1 MKLTHKEYLK
11 IAIPFVV
18 STVTQPLLGAV
29 DTAVIGRLCVTE
41 LLGGIAI
48 GTLVMNTIYWL
59 FGFFRVSTTGQS
71 AMALGSNNSADQ
83 INSLLRPAVLAAFV
97 GLVFILLQGT
107 IWQVAEWGIA
117 PDPAVSQHAKAYFD
131 IMIFGAPFVLVNY
144 TLIGWL
150 MGQEKARETL
160 IIQVMG
166 NVLNMALDILFVL
179 YFDMGIA
186 GVAAAT
192 LIAQVATLLLGITLV
207 LKTGQ
212 FSLVDHL
219 KSLTLSRGELKVI
232 LSSNIDLLLR
242 TVCLLVFFN
251 IVARVGSQLGTDV
264 LATNAIFLQ
273 VVYVMSYLFD
283 GIANASSVFA
293 GKAVG
298 QKNPKLLDSVI
309 CITAQYTMVLIVA
322 LTLLTFIFERHIV
335 SVFTSIPEL
344 IELCLSLSTWLLIFP
359 LFAGFGLT
367 FYGIFTGTGTTRP
380 VRNASFMTLVVF
392 LLVQLVSVPNLGNDG
407 LWLSFTLFYVG
418 RFAFMYPYIGQVRQ
432 KCL

>member
-1 MKLTHKEYLK
+1 MKLTHTEYLK
-11 IAIPFVV
+11 IAIPFVA
-18 STVTQPLLGAV
+18 STVTLPLLGAV
-29 DTAVIGRLCVTE
+29 DTAIIGRLCVTE

-48 GTLVMNTIYWL
+48 GTLVMNTLYWL
-59 FGFFRVSTTGQS
+59 FGFFHVSTTGQS
-71 AMALGSNNSADQ
+71 AMALGSNNPADQ
-83 INSLLRPAVLAAFV
+83 INSLLRPAALAAFV
-97 GLVFILLQGT
+97 GLVFIFLQEG
-107 IWQVAEWGIA
+107 IWHVVEWGVA
-117 PDPAVSQHAKAYFD
+117 PDPAVGQHAKAYFD

-160 IIQVMG
+160 VIQVMG
-166 NVLNMALDILFVL
+166 NVLNMALDILLVL
-179 YFDMGIA
+179 YLDMGIV

-192 LIAQVATLLLGITLV
+192 LIAQVTTFGVGVALA

-212 FSLVDHL
+212 FSLRTHL
-219 KSLTLSRGELKVI
+219 ESLTLSRRDFRVI
-232 LSSNIDLLLR
+232 LSSNVDLLLR
-242 TVCLLVFFN
+242 MVCLLVFFN
-251 IVARVGSQLGTDV
+251 IVVRIGCELGTDV

-283 GIANASSVFA
+283 GVANASSVFA

-298 QKNPKLLDSVI
+298 QKNPKLLDRVI
-309 CITAQYTMVLIVA
+309 CITAQYTIVLIVVM
-322 LTLLTFIFERHIV
+322 TLVTFIFERHIV

-344 IELCLSLSTWLLIFP
+344 VELSLSLSTWLLIFP

-367 FYGIFTGTGTTRP
+367 FYGIFTGTGTTKP

-392 LLVQLVSVPNLGNDG
+392 LFVQLVSVPNFGNHG
-407 LWLSFTLFYVG
+407 FWLSFILFYVG
-418 RFAFMYPYIGQVRQ
+418 RFAFMYPHIGHVRQ